1 MKALIIT
8 SISIL
13 FLIFWSGAS
22 KPTPED
28 EAEAVIDH
36 AECTT
41 DSALVYLKMIHDKN
55 DSLLDCNFPKEN

>member
-8 SISIL
+8 SIGVL
-13 FLIFWSGAS
+13 FLIFWSGAT

-28 EAEAVIDH
+28 EAEAVMEH
-36 AECTT
+36 AECTN

-55 DSLLDCNFPKEN
+55 DSLLGCSFPKEN